1 MKFDEQWQDFQDK
14 LGLKQ
19 SPLYLFLA
27 FFWRNIREQHAL
39 QTAASLAYTTLLSI
53 VPLVTVV
60 FSIFGQ
66 LSILGNVFE
75 SIQSFVFSNFVPA
88 FGSTVQEYIIQFS
101 DNASKMTLTGVVIL
115 IVIALMLIATI
126 DDAFNRIWLV
136 KKRRSPVSRLLVY
149 WAMITMGPLLIGFG
163 IYLTTSVLGHP
174 LINDVDQSLQI
185 QSKLLR
191 VAPFLTS
198 AVAFTLIY
206 MIVPNCFVPKR
217 YALIG
222 GVTAAVMFELAKFA
236 FGIYVK
242 TMPTYQNIYGAIAV
256 VPLFLVWI
264 YVSWVIVLI
273 GSHLSYC
280 LSTYRFSKGKTQFA
294 EQGGIVEA
302 LYLLQHLWQKQQAGA
317 STQFEEIVQQVPQL
331 PSGQIQLLL
340 GLLHEKQWVHQVNE
354 EEWSLARDL
363 HQTTLFELYQDLPGR
378 LPDTLSNETEFTV
391 QDTIHQKLT
400 PMIRTHQADTKQ
412 QLSEPLVNF
421 MI

>member
-1 MKFDEQWQDFQDK
+1 MKFDHAWQDWQQH
-14 LGLKQ
+14 LGIQQ
-19 SPLYLFLA
+19 SRLYLFLK

-66 LSILGNVFE
+66 LSILGDVSG
-75 SIQSFVFSNFVPA
+75 SIQTFIFNNFVPA
-88 FGSTVQEYIIQFS
+88 FGTTVQEYIVQFS
-101 DNASKMTLTGVVIL
+101 ANASQMTLTGVVIL
-115 IVIALMLIATI
+115 IIIALMLIATI
-126 DDAFNRIWLV
+126 DDTFNRIWLV

-149 WAMITMGPLLIGFG
+149 WAMITMGPLLIGVG
-163 IYLTTSVLGHP
+163 IFLTSSVLAHP

-185 QSKLLR
+185 HTRLLR
-191 VAPFLTS
+191 IAPFLTS
-198 AVAFTLIY
+198 SVAFTLIY
-206 MIVPNCFVPKR
+206 MIVPNCYVPKR

-222 GVTAAVMFELAKFA
+222 GITAAIMFELAKFA

-280 LSTYRFSKGKTQFA
+280 LSTYKTAAQA
-294 EQGGIVEA
+294 KDPNQCGIVEA
-302 LYLLQHLWQKQQAGA
+302 MPLLQYLWKKQQAGQ
-317 STQFEEIVQQVPQL
+317 SSELEDLIKHVPQL
-331 PSGQIQLLL
+331 PSGQIQSLLS
-340 GLLHEKQWVHQVNE
+340 LLHEKQWVHQVDE

-363 HQTTLFELYQDLPGR
+363 HQASLYDLYQDLPGR
-378 LPDTLSNETEFTV
+378 LPTMARALEPGISPDPIAEKLQPILNCHQTDTE
-391 QDTIHQKLT
+391 
-400 PMIRTHQADTKQ
+400 KQ
-412 QLSEPLVNF
+412 LAVRLDQLLV
-421 MI
+421 

>member
-1 MKFDEQWQDFQDK
+1 MKFDEQWQHFQHK

-27 FFWRNIREQHAL
+27 YFWRNVSEQHAL

-66 LSILGNVFE
+66 LSILGGVSE
-75 SIQSFVFSNFVPA
+75 SMQSFIFNNFVPA
-88 FGSTVQEYIIQFS
+88 FGSTVQEYIVQFS

-136 KKRRSPVSRLLVY
+136 KKHRSPVSRLLVY
-149 WAMITMGPLLIGFG
+149 WAMITMGPVLIGVG
-163 IYLTTSVLGHP
+163 IYLTSSFLAHP
-174 LINDVDQSLQI
+174 LINDVDQTLQL
-185 QSKLLR
+185 QSRLLQ
-191 VAPFLTS
+191 VAPFITS

-222 GVTAAVMFELAKFA
+222 GVTAAVLFELAKFA

-264 YVSWVIVLI
+264 YVSWVIVLV

-280 LSTYRFSKGKTQFA
+280 LSTFRFSKGKAQLTQ
-294 EQGGIVEA
+294 QGGIVEA

-331 PSGQIQLLL
+331 PSGQIQHLLSML
-340 GLLHEKQWVHQVNE
+340 QDKQWVHQVDE
-354 EEWSLARDL
+354 GEWSLARDL
-363 HQTTLFELYQDLPGR
+363 NRTTLFELYQDLPGR
-378 LPDTLSNETEFTV
+378 LPEALSDEGTSTV

-400 PMIRTHQADTKQ
+400 PMLSSHHDDTRQ

-421 MI
+421 MD